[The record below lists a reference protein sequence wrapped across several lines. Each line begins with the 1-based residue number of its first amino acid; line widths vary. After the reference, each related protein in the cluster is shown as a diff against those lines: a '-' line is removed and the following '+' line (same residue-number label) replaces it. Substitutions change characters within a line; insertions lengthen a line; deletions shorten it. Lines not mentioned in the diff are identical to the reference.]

1 MTENEGWRK
10 KFRPDIPSTARI
22 YDYLLGGKDNY
33 PADRAAAEQIAQV
46 LPNVR
51 TACQWNRAFLGRA
64 VRFLAAERG
73 IRQFIDIGTGL
84 PTVRNVH
91 EVAQDAAP
99 GSHVVYVDN
108 DPVVLAH
115 GRHLLHG
122 LAGTTILEHDLRQP
136 DEILAD
142 PGLRALIDFEEPVA
156 VLLVAVLHFIPDED
170 DPGGHHQEA
179 ARAVPGRQLP
189 GRVARHRRRG
199 AGGQRGGRGLR
210 PGHDV
215 RARPQPGSH
224 PAAGRG
230 PGPGASPGSSG
241 CPNGGPIPAARRRPT
256 RRRRISTP
264 WWPASPD
271 QGGARDLGPDAQAG
285 DWIPSAE
292 QAGRPEQYRAR

>member
-33 PADRAAAEQIAQV
+33 PADRAAAEEIAQV
-46 LPNVR
+46 LPDVR
-51 TACQWNRAFLGRA
+51 TSCQRNRAFLGRA
-64 VRFLAAERG
+64 VRFLAAECG

-91 EVAQDAAP
+91 EVAHDAAP

-122 LAGTTILEHDLRQP
+122 LAGATILEHDLREP

-170 DPGGHHQEA
+170 DPAGIIGKLLEPFPAGSYLAVSHGTADAVPEVNEA
-179 ARAVPGRQLP
+179 AEVYQQATASAHVRGRDHLL
-189 GRVARHRRRG
+189 RLVD
-199 AGGQRGGRGLR
+199 GL
-210 PGHDV
+210 DLV
-215 RARPQPGSH
+215 QPGIVWL
-224 PAAGRG
+224 PEWRPD
-230 PGPGASPGSSG
+230 PG
-241 CPNGGPIPAARRRPT
+241 GGP
-256 RRRRISTP
+256 
-264 WWPASPD
+264 PASPVEAYLYALL
-271 QGGARDLGPDAQAG
+271 ARKP
-285 DWIPSAE
+285 
-292 QAGRPEQYRAR
+292 